1 MLILTS
7 VFCTSQKISEI
18 AHSHGAIVLVDNS
31 IMSPVLSRP
40 IELGA
45 GIKSFIYL
53 TKKHHLSIPVYSTAI
68 CCLMCRYCDALSYQI
83 YSRT

>member
-1 MLILTS
+1 MHVIDHELIYPDIGHMLILTS
-7 VFCTSQKISEI
+7 LFCISQKISEI

-45 GIKSFIYL
+45 GIKSCIYV
-53 TKKHHLSIPVYSTAI
+53 TKI
-68 CCLMCRYCDALSYQI
+68 
-83 YSRT
+83 